1 LIGGTAVTIDQI
13 SVFVEN
19 KPGKLVEV
27 IETLGTKGIDLRAL
41 SIADTSDFGIL
52 RIIVDDPQKALE
64 ALKEADCVTSV
75 NKVIAVSVDD
85 TPGSLA
91 KVLRLLSD
99 DGISVEYVY
108 AFITHEQGK
117 AFVIIRVENNDKA
130 IRILTSNGIKLATSK
145 ELYEM

>member
-1 LIGGTAVTIDQI
+1 MTIDQI

-27 IETLGTKGIDLRAL
+27 IELLGTKGIDLRAL

-52 RIIVDDPQKALE
+52 RLIVDQPAKALE
-64 ALKEADCVTSV
+64 VLREADCVTSV

-91 KVLRLLSD
+91 KVLRILSD
-99 DGISVEYVY
+99 EGISVEYVY
-108 AFITHEQGK
+108 AFITHEAGR
-117 AFVIIRVENNDKA
+117 AYVIIRVEDNDKA
-130 IRILTSNGIKLATSK
+130 IGVLTAKDIKLASAG
-145 ELYEM
+145 ELYDL

>member
-1 LIGGTAVTIDQI
+1 MVMTIDQI

-27 IETLGTKGIDLRAL
+27 IETLGAKGIDLRAM

-52 RIIVDDPQKALE
+52 RIIVDKPAIALE
-64 ALKEADCVTSV
+64 VLKEADCVTSV

-91 KVLRLLSD
+91 RVLRLLSD
-99 DGISVEYVY
+99 EGISVEYVY
-108 AFITHEQGK
+108 AFITHEAGK
-117 AFVIIRVENNDKA
+117 AYVIIRVENNDRA
-130 IRILTSNGIKLATSK
+130 TSVLSANGIKLASAG

>member
-1 LIGGTAVTIDQI
+1 MTIDQI

-27 IETLGTKGIDLRAL
+27 IEALGAKGIDMRAM

-52 RIIVDDPQKALE
+52 RLIVDKPAEALE
-64 ALKEADCVTSV
+64 VLREADCVTSV

-91 KVLRLLSD
+91 RVLRILSD
-99 DGISVEYVY
+99 AVISIEYVY
-108 AFITHEQGK
+108 AFITHEEGQ
-117 AFVIIRVENNDKA
+117 AYVIIRVEDNEKA
-130 IRILTSNGIKLATSK
+130 IDVLTSNGIKLATSK
-145 ELYEM
+145 DLYEM

>member
-1 LIGGTAVTIDQI
+1 MTIDQI

-27 IETLGTKGIDLRAL
+27 IELLGAKGIDLRAM

-52 RIIVDDPQKALE
+52 RIIVDQPAKALE
-64 ALKEADCVTSV
+64 VLREADCVTSV

-91 KVLRLLSD
+91 KVLRILSD
-99 DGISVEYVY
+99 EGISVEYVY
-108 AFITHEQGK
+108 AFITHEAGK
-117 AFVIIRVENNDKA
+117 AYVIIRVEDNDKA
-130 IRILTSNGIKLATSK
+130 IGVLTVKGVKLASAG